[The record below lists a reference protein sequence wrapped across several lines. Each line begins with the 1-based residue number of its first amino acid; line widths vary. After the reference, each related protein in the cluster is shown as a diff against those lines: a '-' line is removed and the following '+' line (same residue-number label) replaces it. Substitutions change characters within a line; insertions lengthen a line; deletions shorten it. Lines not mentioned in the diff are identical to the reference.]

1 MLGGHL
7 IRELLRENSEVAA
20 IKRKSSETQSLKS
33 IFGFYGDDVEDL
45 YNRITWI
52 EADVED
58 YYALCKAFEGI
69 KYVYH
74 CAARVNLGKN
84 DNKMFEVNVGGT
96 KNVVDAALI
105 NKVRK
110 LCFVSSIAALSDGNG
125 QNEIDEETPA
135 VHNNTNTFYGE
146 SKLLAEL
153 EIKKGIDKGLDSVIV
168 NPGVILGYSKE
179 MKGSGVLFERVK
191 KGMPFYTNGLTG
203 YVAVQDVAK
212 AMILLMKSDI
222 SDERYV
228 LTAENCLHKD
238 VLRWMAEG
246 YDVMRPFI
254 GMNRSLP
261 VIACMLEFLGKLF
274 GFTPIIDRS
283 SARVAISKK
292 SYSSQKFLSV
302 FPDFKFSDIRY
313 TIIQIGEFDKNA
325 T

>member
-135 VHNNTNTFYGE
+135 VHNNTNTIYGE
-146 SKLLAEL
+146 SKRLAEL

-168 NPGVILGYSKE
+168 KLVSDFLQILF
-179 MKGSGVLFERVK
+179 LQ
-191 KGMPFYTNGLTG
+191 GLCIFHKQSYFCYRLSDNT
-203 YVAVQDVAK
+203 VHSHPSHIPEE
-212 AMILLMKSDI
+212 IL
-222 SDERYV
+222 
-228 LTAENCLHKD
+228 
-238 VLRWMAEG
+238 
-246 YDVMRPFI
+246 
-254 GMNRSLP
+254 
-261 VIACMLEFLGKLF
+261 
-274 GFTPIIDRS
+274 
-283 SARVAISKK
+283 
-292 SYSSQKFLSV
+292 
-302 FPDFKFSDIRY
+302 
-313 TIIQIGEFDKNA
+313 
-325 T
+325 

>member
-135 VHNNTNTFYGE
+135 VHNNTNTIYGE
-146 SKLLAEL
+146 SKRLAEL

-228 LTAENCLHKD
+228 LTAEN
-238 VLRWMAEG
+238 
-246 YDVMRPFI
+246 
-254 GMNRSLP
+254 
-261 VIACMLEFLGKLF
+261 
-274 GFTPIIDRS
+274 
-283 SARVAISKK
+283 
-292 SYSSQKFLSV
+292 
-302 FPDFKFSDIRY
+302 
-313 TIIQIGEFDKNA
+313 
-325 T
+325 